1 MRVAKQVK
9 TAAQVATAAIV
20 HRVPERTIAAEL
32 RSTRI
37 TTRGVHLL

>member
-1 MRVAKQVK
+1 MRVAKQVR

-32 RSTRI
+32 RSTRMA
-37 TTRGVHLL
+37 TSGVNVV